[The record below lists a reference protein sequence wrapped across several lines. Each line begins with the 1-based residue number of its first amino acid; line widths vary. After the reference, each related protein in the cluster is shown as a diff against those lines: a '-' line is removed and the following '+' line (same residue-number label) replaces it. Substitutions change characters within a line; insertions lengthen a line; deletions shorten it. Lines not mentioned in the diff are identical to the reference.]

1 MQKTTKERILSA
13 INTVVPL
20 SDYNAS
26 DSMYGMKYP
35 LSPVDLVY
43 ILMELSK
50 EFCFEVSEDFVDS
63 MESITFGQFE
73 ELLISYENRQTT

>member
-43 ILMELSK
+43 ILMQLSK
-50 EFCFEVSEDFVDS
+50 DFNFDICDDFVDA
-63 MESITFGQFE
+63 MENITFGQFE
-73 ELLISYENRQTT
+73 ELLLRYENRQAA